1 MPKILT
7 LSEDGYEVAVVIDE
21 AASVSGAINA
31 SIGDVMDS
39 VTTVAKRTLTDAVG
53 VLGQLACA
61 FTKTLAAAE
70 PKPAEVQ
77 LEFGL
82 EAVGEAGNFVVS
94 KVSGKSNFAVK
105 MVWKFDK
112 PA

>member
-1 MPKILT
+1 LT
-7 LSEDGYEVAVVIDE
+7 QDGYEVAVVVDE
-21 AASVSGAINA
+21 AVGASGAIDA
-31 SIGDVMDS
+31 SIGDMVDD
-39 VTTVAKRTLTDAVG
+39 VTTVAKRTLSDAVG

-61 FTKTLAAAE
+61 FTRALVAAD

-82 EAVGEAGNFVVS
+82 EAAGEAGNFIVS
-94 KVSGKSNFAVK
+94 KISGKSNFSVK

-112 PA
+112 ID